1 MKPRLQAVKKQ
12 LLVQKRLIELHG
24 HCGWGETC
32 RAISYAQEQQ
42 VISDS
47 DAMQLWRVLQDGNA
61 AKHQEFVRGYRVLA
75 IWTETVDGDEVEQR
89 CAGEILASEC
99 IEIGTQPWGEVI
111 LGCHHQVLLES
122 GVKYWFPSADLTL
135 LGRS

>member
-47 DAMQLWRVLQDGNA
+47 DAMQLWTVLQDGTNKKRKRGPAQPA
-61 AKHQEFVRGYRVLA
+61 AIREAVRLVS
-75 IWTETVDGDEVEQR
+75 VDFGLIRPD
-89 CAGEILASEC
+89 
-99 IEIGTQPWGEVI
+99 
-111 LGCHHQVLLES
+111 
-122 GVKYWFPSADLTL
+122 SA
-135 LGRS
+135 